1 MAAELSGAEYWDSR
15 INKLKVQF
23 KQRYKNAKNNLA
35 KKTKYQ
41 QNLFDG
47 LRFHIN
53 GLLEIGFET
62 AVQMIIEHG
71 GEYEIYPN
79 QNTDIVLAESLSTA
93 GSSCVC
99 EIE

>member
-62 AVQMIIEHG
+62 AVQMIIEQSYQPTRTVFKN
-71 GEYEIYPN
+71 EYP
-79 QNTDIVLAESLSTA
+79 
-93 GSSCVC
+93 
-99 EIE
+99 